1 MYQFGYNKACC
12 SANDFEFEKLDEKMY
27 NMGKNISLKSI
38 EDFETQDV
46 QFYIPNYQRGYRWK
60 SKQVNQLIDDIESFI
75 PTENNPF
82 YFLQALAVAKD
93 EVNNRVNVVDG
104 QQRLTTLK
112 LILGDSNNSIHISYA
127 READKALDNFFKK
140 NACSVIEDKL
150 GDSSSSK
157 RVSFC
162 EKLRKRCRFLYYE
175 VSQDKELS
183 TFDELNS
190 GKIPVKD
197 SELVKCVML
206 TLSDDESSIH
216 TNDRAKEWDEM
227 ERMLNNND
235 FFSFITP
242 QNAWKEDD
250 RMTVLLRY
258 AGIKPT
264 DNEVEEEV
272 FPFLSQVQ
280 ELLKV
285 KSRKTI
291 WKSICA
297 AYYRL
302 LEWFNDPL
310 MYHALGVVVHRRG
323 NREIF
328 SVVAENDI
336 LSKIEKMANYIPNK
350 EKNDYY
356 KWGEQLFNYLL
367 LSNVAFC
374 WKRWPYRYSF
384 SKHREVESW
393 SIEHIFA
400 RNQRDLEE
408 NELKEWLGDNLSIE
422 KINEYKEVCNKQKGD
437 EWLAHELGN
446 KYPAVEDNSLQNLA
460 LLPQNA
466 NSSLNNKLFEGKRAE
481 ICKWAN
487 ERWGTYWAPP
497 VTEAIF
503 MKSFVGLK
511 MSVPFWS
518 DEEDKPAYINGMK
531 NDINEFVQ
539 QLKTS
544 VEL

>member
-1 MYQFGYNKACC
+1 MDKTNH
-12 SANDFEFEKLDEKMY
+12 
-27 NMGKNISLKSI
+27 NISLRSI
-38 EDFETQDV
+38 EDFESQDV

-60 SKQVNQLIDDIESFI
+60 SKQVNQLIDDIEAFT
-75 PTENNPF
+75 PTENKPF

-127 READKALDNFFKK
+127 READKDLDSFFKK
-140 NACSVIEDKL
+140 NALMVIEDKL
-150 GDSSSSK
+150 GVSSSFRRST
-157 RVSFC
+157 FC
-162 EKLRKRCRFLYYE
+162 EKLRKCCKFLYYE

-206 TLSDDESSIH
+206 TLSNDESSIH

-227 ERMLNNND
+227 ERMLNNDD

-242 QNAWKEDD
+242 KNAWREDD
-250 RMTVLLRY
+250 RMTVLFRY

-264 DNEVEEEV
+264 DKEIEEEV
-272 FPFLSQVQ
+272 FPFLSQLQ
-280 ELLKV
+280 ELLNV

-310 MYHALGVVVHRRG
+310 MYHALGVVVHRRA
-323 NREIF
+323 NREII
-328 SVVAENDI
+328 SIVAENDI

-350 EKNDYY
+350 DKNDYNN
-356 KWGEQLFNYLL
+356 WSEQLFNYLL

-374 WKRWPYRYSF
+374 WKRWPYRYNF
-384 SKHREVESW
+384 SKHREVDSW

-400 RNQRDLEE
+400 RNQQNLKED
-408 NELKEWLGDNLSIE
+408 ELKEWFGDNLSKE
-422 KINEYKEVCNKQKGD
+422 KIKEYKEECNKQKGD
-437 EWLAHELGN
+437 EWLAQELGN
-446 KYPAVEDNSLQNLA
+446 KYPKEEDNSLQNLA
-460 LLPQNA
+460 LLPKNT

-487 ERWGTYWAPP
+487 DRWRKYWVPP
-497 VTEAIF
+497 VTEAVF
-503 MKSFVGLK
+503 MKSYAGLK
-511 MSVPFWS
+511 MSIPFWS
-518 DEEDKPAYINGMK
+518 DVEDKPAYIKGMT
-531 NDINEFVQ
+531 NDISEFVQ
-539 QLKTS
+539 QLKNPI
-544 VEL
+544 EL